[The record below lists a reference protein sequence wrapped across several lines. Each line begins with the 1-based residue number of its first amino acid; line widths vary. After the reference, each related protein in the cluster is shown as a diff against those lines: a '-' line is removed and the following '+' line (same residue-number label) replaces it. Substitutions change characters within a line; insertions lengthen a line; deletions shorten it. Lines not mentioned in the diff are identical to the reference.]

1 MAGFDNEPS
10 KQEFRRYTS
19 WGRTRQPKNLTGA
32 HRGYVLPV
40 AGNTVGD
47 ALTTLNADDT
57 AARAARGYST
67 ENQRYLHIT
76 VSASASVSNLL
87 VYSHATDTWTEL
99 IVGGAS
105 VAVAETQSEIV
116 EIAGVDRVAFRGT
129 ANANDKVFLSASTF

>member
-10 KQEFRRYTS
+10 NQEFRRYTS

-32 HRGYVLPV
+32 HRGFVVPAAGASV
-40 AGNTVGD
+40 AA
-47 ALTTLNADDT
+47 ALASLNADNT

-76 VSASASVSNLL
+76 VSTDASVTELL
-87 VYSHATDTWTEL
+87 VYSHATDLWTQL

-105 VAVAETQSEIV
+105 VAVAATQSEIV
-116 EIAGVDRVAFRGT
+116 EIAGVDRVAFRGVS
-129 ANANDKVFLSASTF
+129 DSDKKVFLSASTF